1 MGKEDINYVAHH
13 LYNKEFLTAMKLP
26 SDCHHPR
33 LIIKLKSIFPTPCCP
48 HLYSHLQKRQSYY
61 PIRKAICWILI
72 KSSIRLIHSSKWSET
87 LVRFKWIYHH
97 VLEKHAS
104 CEATRGR
111 SLKFLHIHT
120 LNTNDIQHM
129 QRNGIRDSNINIFH
143 STSQMK
149 IDF

>member
-13 LYNKEFLTAMKLP
+13 LDINKFITAMNLP
-26 SDCHHPR
+26 SD
-33 LIIKLKSIFPTPCCP
+33 
-48 HLYSHLQKRQSYY
+48 SHQSKTHNNTWEHFSNSLLHAPSNLQKRQSYY
-61 PIRKAICWILI
+61 PIQKATCWILI

-104 CEATRGR
+104 CEATRGH

-120 LNTNDIQHM
+120 LNANDIQHI
-129 QRNGIRDSNINIFH
+129 QRNGIRDSNINILL
-143 STSQMK
+143 STSHMK